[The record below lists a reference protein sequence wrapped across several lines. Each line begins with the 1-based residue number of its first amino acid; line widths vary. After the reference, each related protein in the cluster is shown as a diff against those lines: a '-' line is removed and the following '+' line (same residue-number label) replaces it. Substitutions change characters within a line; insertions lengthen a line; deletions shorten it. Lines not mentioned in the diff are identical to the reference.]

1 MGTFAG
7 FIIVSGVALLIMFIL
22 YLGHIGM
29 TYRLG
34 IHYANILAIAG
45 FFLCGLTWI
54 PFIFYAPD
62 GWLLWRAERRARRAH
77 HHVEHHATPRSADE
91 LNHRP

>member
-1 MGTFAG
+1 METFFG
-7 FIIVSGVALLIMFIL
+7 FIVVSGAALLIMFIL

-54 PFIFYAPD
+54 PFLFYAPD
-62 GWLLWRAERRARRAH
+62 GWPLWRAERRARRSH
-77 HHVEHHATPRSADE
+77 QHVEHHAAPQNAEE
-91 LNHRP
+91 LDRQS